1 VKTDT
6 SRRNFL
12 TAGLA
17 LPVAGLAS
25 TTSSPSPSALAPQQ
39 AASTSGKITYRVL
52 GKTGLKVSSVGY
64 GCMITSDPTVITRA
78 VDMGINYFDTS
89 RGYQSGQNERMVGAA
104 LGAKR
109 KDIFLSS
116 KCDQKTGAGILA
128 ELDTSLKELQT
139 DHLDVWLLHGKDTPE
154 LIPDELVEAQR
165 KAKQQGKVRFIGMS
179 THALPV
185 VADRVIEAK
194 LEIVQAQYNFASAA
208 EWGPALEKLH
218 QAGVG
223 LVAMKV
229 MAKVGGRGRRGPG
242 AAAPPPPPAR
252 PANFAPAALKWVL
265 KNPIISTTVPS
276 MTDIDQLEQNFSV
289 MAQQQF
295 TDADQKILTARLQ
308 EITPYFCRMCG
319 QCAGQ
324 CPQGLPVADM
334 VRFVMYADGYGQFPL
349 GREHFLRM
357 SAEHQAVRCDQCPT
371 CVVQCP
377 HGVTV
382 AERMMRAQ
390 ELFA

>member
-12 TAGLA
+12 AASLA
-17 LPVAGLAS
+17 LPAAGLAS
-25 TTSSPSPSALAPQQ
+25 TTSSPTPSALAPQQ
-39 AASTSGKITYRVL
+39 AAPTPAKVAYRVL
-52 GKTGLKVSSVGY
+52 GKTGLKVSTVGY
-64 GCMITSDPTVITRA
+64 GCMITSDPTVIARA

-109 KDIFLSS
+109 KDIFIST
-116 KCDQKTGAGILA
+116 KCDQRTGAGILG
-128 ELDTSLKELQT
+128 EIDTSLKELNT
-139 DHLDVWLLHGKDTPE
+139 DHVDVWLLHGKDTPE
-154 LIPDELVEAQR
+154 LISDELVEAQR

-179 THALPV
+179 THALPTV
-185 VADRVIEAK
+185 VDRVIEAK
-194 LEIVQAQYNFASAA
+194 LEVVQAQYNFTSAA
-208 EWGPALEKLH
+208 EWGPALDKLR
-218 QAGVG
+218 QAGIGV
-223 LVAMKV
+223 VAMKV
-229 MAKVGGRGRRGPG
+229 MAKVGRGRGRG
-242 AAAPPPPPAR
+242 AAQEPPPPAR
-252 PANFAPAALKWVL
+252 PANFAPAALKWAI
-265 KNPIISTTVPS
+265 KNPVIATTVPS
-276 MTDIDQLEQNFSV
+276 MTDIDQLEQNFAV
-289 MAQQQF
+289 MAQPF
-295 TDADQKILTARLQ
+295 TDADQKILTARLE
-308 EITPYFCRMCG
+308 EISPYFCRMCG

-349 GREHFLRM
+349 GREHFQRM
-357 SAEHQAVRCDQCPT
+357 SAEQQAVRCDQCPT

>member
-1 VKTDT
+1 MKTDT

-12 TAGLA
+12 AAGLA
-17 LPVAGLAS
+17 LPAAGLAS
-25 TTSSPSPSALAPQQ
+25 TTSSPTPSALAPQQ
-39 AASTSGKITYRVL
+39 AAPAPGKITYRVL
-52 GKTGLKVSSVGY
+52 GKTGLKVSTVGY

-78 VDMGINYFDTS
+78 ADMGINYFDTS
-89 RGYQSGQNERMVGAA
+89 RNYSSGQNERMVGAA

-109 KDIFLSS
+109 KDVFLSS

-128 ELDTSLKELQT
+128 ELETSLKELNT
-139 DHLDVWLLHGKDTPE
+139 DHLDVWLLHGLGTAAQITD
-154 LIPDELVEAQR
+154 DMVEAQR
-165 KAKQQGKVRFIGMS
+165 KAKQQGKVRFIGVS
-179 THALPV
+179 THTLPAIV
-185 VADRVIEAK
+185 DRVIEAK
-194 LEIVQAQYNFASAA
+194 LEVVQAQYNFASAA
-208 EWGPALEKLH
+208 EWGPALDKLN

-229 MAKVGGRGRRGPG
+229 MAKVGGRGRRG
-242 AAAPPPPPAR
+242 ADAPPPPPAR
-252 PANFAPAALKWVL
+252 PANFAPAALKWVI
-265 KNPIISTTVPS
+265 KNPAIATTVPS

-319 QCAGQ
+319 TCAGQ
-324 CPQGLPVADM
+324 CPQGLPVGDM

-349 GREHFLRM
+349 GREHFQRM
-357 SAEHQAVRCDQCPT
+357 SAEHQAVRCGQCPA